1 MDETEQLRNYLKKVA
16 RGGQPVIY
24 RDAINALGLKP
35 PNTIHQLAM
44 LLETLMEKVAVAG
57 VPLLAALVIS
67 KERGGLPAPGFFS
80 KSRKLGLYKGPDSG
94 SKAAEFHRQ
103 ELKRAVA
110 YWGTGQD

>member
-1 MDETEQLRNYLKKVA
+1 M
-16 RGGQPVIY
+16 IY
-24 RDAINALGLKP
+24 RDAVNALGLKP
-35 PNTIHQLAM
+35 PYTIHQLAM

-57 VPLLAALVIS
+57 VPLIAALVIS

-80 KSRKLGLYKGPDSG
+80 KSRKLGLYKGPASG
-94 SKAAEFHRQ
+94 SRVAEFHRQ